1 MSEYLTKKELMEE
14 LKMSKNTV
22 YRLLQSGK
30 LPAVKIGNEWRI
42 SRKALDA
49 MFCKYVT
56 REEVIAK
63 ITIKLEEVKKTE
75 EKHRTGYD
83 NILQKMSQNRIDDL
97 EFCLDLVKRMK
108 E

>member
-14 LKMSKNTV
+14 LKISKNTV

-30 LPAVKIGNEWRI
+30 LPAVKIGNEWRV

-49 MFCKYVT
+49 MFGNYITK
-56 REEVIAK
+56 EEAIAK
-63 ITIKLEEVKKTE
+63 ITVKLEEVKKLE
-75 EKHRTGYD
+75 ETYRTGYD
-83 NILQKMSQNRIDDL
+83 NMLQNMSQARIEDL
-97 EFCLDLVKRMK
+97 QFCLDLIKRIK